1 MAQLQH
7 GWMSNSMAR
16 LQHHWMSMAH
26 PGGVTL
32 LDDYSTARGAMHG
45 QIMASLD
52 ECGMARQVRHHRTIT
67 AWPGEHST
75 AGRVRHG
82 WDLAPSSGFS
92 RAQPKALLPALQS
105 SDRSGLEWG
114 RTPSQGSGTKED
126 EGTPAMGCPRHVV
139 HAFRSGPSVAIA
151 WAHGDW
157 AVHGKMAMSASRS
170 WGSLALAP
178 LDQQNCPVLPD
189 VVGGAEASG
198 LPAQP
203 GQHEPPLAL
212 HPHQLRVTQHLL
224 HQLLVPP
231 DACGRILWRKGRSH
245 KCLTWGLTW
254 GLSQHRTGT
263 AAPQAGAEGT
273 GNSPTARSSQSG
285 SSYAKFWAT
294 GVKCCCGCTA
304 DGHFGNVPS
313 LCCCHPCYLCPCQ
326 RVGVPQCLDAA
337 LQQLQCPLEAGC
349 EGLQLLWGT
358 HMVGQWRQPAREE
371 EEKEEQCQ
379 DRSGKNCEALG

>member
-16 LQHHWMSMAH
+16 LQHHRMSMAH

-32 LDDYSTARGAMHG
+32 LDDYSVARGAMHG
-45 QIMASLD
+45 WIMASLD
-52 ECGMARQVRHHRTIT
+52 ECGVARQVRHHWTIT

-82 WDLAPSSGFS
+82 RDLAPSSGFS
-92 RAQPKALLPALQS
+92 GAQPKALLPALQS
-105 SDRSGLEWG
+105 RDRSGLAWD
-114 RTPSQGSGTKED
+114 RRLSQESATSED

-139 HAFRSGPSVAIA
+139 HASRADPSMAVA
-151 WAHGDW
+151 WAHGDR
-157 AVHGKMAMSASRS
+157 AVHGEVALSASRS

-178 LDQQNCPVLPD
+178 LDQQKCPVLPD
-189 VVGGAEASG
+189 VVGGAKVSS

-203 GQHEPPLAL
+203 GQHKPTLAL

-231 DACGRILWRKGRSH
+231 DACSHILWRKGSSH

-263 AAPQAGAEGT
+263 WGCTQAGAERT
-273 GNSPTARSSQSG
+273 RNSPMARSSQSG
-285 SSYAKFWAT
+285 SGYAKFWAT
-294 GVKCCCGCTA
+294 GVKCGCGCTI
-304 DGHFGNVPS
+304 DGHFGNV
-313 LCCCHPCYLCPCQ
+313 PCYLCPCQ

-337 LQQLQCPLEAGC
+337 LQQLQCPFEAGC
-349 EGLQLLWGT
+349 KGLQLLWGT
-358 HMVGQWRQPAREE
+358 WTVGQWGVV
-371 EEKEEQCQ
+371 C
-379 DRSGKNCEALG
+379 L